1 MSGSIPPGFRVSAG
15 FDSGRGDSGDLNGM
29 GVPAA
34 AEPVVLFLPANI
46 SRVSLMVFL
55 LVLAAIDDKNFFTF
69 TWLRD

>member
-46 SRVSLMVFL
+46 SL
-55 LVLAAIDDKNFFTF
+55 LALDAIDDKNFFTF